1 MSAPLAAEKVAW
13 RAAFD
18 KLDIAEIGPGAP
30 METRDRV
37 AAATL
42 HLSVAV
48 QAGTAGRYRSPVP
61 LDYGDPM
68 RRRLQLR
75 AVRVFSASGREM
87 MERRHDDDIAIGA
100 EFRDLAG
107 R

>member
-1 MSAPLAAEKVAW
+1 MQPRNW
-13 RAAFD
+13 H
-18 KLDIAEIGPGAP
+18 GAP
-30 METRDRV
+30 HSTSWTLLKSVRVVMETRDRV
-37 AAATL
+37 AEATL

-48 QAGTAGRYRSPVP
+48 QAGTAGRYRWPVA

-75 AVRVFSASGREM
+75 AMRVFSASDREM